1 MTETYRYLAVK
12 RYKRSIGKLCLHCGR
27 PATVVAIRK
36 RESNGMRMPV
46 RFCALHADLIIGGQ
60 SGQP

>member
-1 MTETYRYLAVK
+1 METYRYIAVK
-12 RYKRSIGKLCLHCGR
+12 RYQRSVGKRCQHCAK

-36 RESNGMRMPV
+36 RLSNGMRMPV
-46 RFCALHADLIIGGQ
+46 RFCGLHADLIIGGQ